1 MSLVFYL
8 ILLHAINEYVFCLF
22 KMSFTKHQQR
32 VSINMHAAFILLSL
46 LALKE
51 LKSIHVC
58 ITNSNSNKNEILNS
72 LSPIDQRLGLT
83 SPSSSM
89 ANSLRF

>member
-1 MSLVFYL
+1 MKNPSGEKLGKCR
-8 ILLHAINEYVFCLF
+8 LHGEKNFLEG
-22 KMSFTKHQQR
+22 KR

-51 LKSIHVC
+51 LKSIQC

-72 LSPIDQRLGLT
+72 LSHSVIQ
-83 SPSSSM
+83 
-89 ANSLRF
+89 